1 MERIADKK
9 GKVPNQN
16 RKIENIDSTCIDEDF
31 RFRGV
36 GERKGK
42 IHIRP
47 IREDRTQQAKKRAG
61 MYT

>member
-1 MERIADKK
+1 MERVAYKK

-16 RKIENIDSTCIDEDF
+16 RKIENIDSTCIDADF
-31 RFRGV
+31 KFRGG
-36 GERKGK
+36 GERKGE

-47 IREDRTQQAKKRAG
+47 IRGDRTQQAKKRAG